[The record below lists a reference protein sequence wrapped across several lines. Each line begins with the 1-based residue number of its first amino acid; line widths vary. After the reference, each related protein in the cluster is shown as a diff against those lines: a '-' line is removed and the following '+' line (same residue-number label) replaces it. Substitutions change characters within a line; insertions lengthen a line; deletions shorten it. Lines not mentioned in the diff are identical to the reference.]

1 VHDELGLVV
10 SVHGKPWR
18 ATAVAS
24 VITFAAVLA
33 IVAALG
39 GGIGIMMGVYAIL
52 PIGLMMVAVG
62 ARRTRV
68 VVHEHGFA
76 WHHDGAC
83 RRVRWKDIRAS
94 EPRPSR
100 TPMYLA
106 VDVGTA
112 PQLMLPAALD
122 RFDTLRDAIEHRRP
136 TPPTLPVARLVTRS

>member
-18 ATAVAS
+18 GTAAVS
-24 VITFAAVLA
+24 VVTFAALLG
-33 IVAALG
+33 IVALLG

-52 PIGLMMVAVG
+52 PIGLMVVAVG

-76 WHHDGAC
+76 WHHDGTC
-83 RRVRWKDIRAS
+83 RRVRWQDIRAS
-94 EPRPSR
+94 EPRPLR

-106 VDVGTA
+106 VDVGRT
-112 PQLMLPAALD
+112 PPLMLPAALD
-122 RFDTLRDAIEHRRP
+122 QFATLREAIEQRRP
-136 TPPTLPVARLVTRS
+136 TPPTLPVARLVTR